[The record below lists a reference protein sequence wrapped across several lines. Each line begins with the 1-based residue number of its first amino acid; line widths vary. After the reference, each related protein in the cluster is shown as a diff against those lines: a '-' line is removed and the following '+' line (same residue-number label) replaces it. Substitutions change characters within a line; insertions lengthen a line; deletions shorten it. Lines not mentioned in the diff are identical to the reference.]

1 MKLAGSVLALCAC
14 GGAHATNPADAR
26 GADATPAAI
35 DGALDGAVPDAGFA
49 ATLDGNRDRLIR
61 TYYARLRAMPSVVQS
76 NGLAGGQLA
85 DVCALWSAL
94 DPSARAV
101 FLTITHRLE
110 GATLADGSRALDHV
124 TTLYRVNGGQ
134 GATTSDHGSCGGG
147 EYNRLIMSQDAALH
161 DAQVAAND
169 HQGAPQQGVLDLA
182 DIPAGGFWRDSHDVG
197 GPHAP
202 FDLSD
207 ETNDGAPRGQTQYF
221 RDPSSAVANAALGRA
236 DLETLVDPYALEM
249 DQDYDCFHNSNPS
262 CPYILYGPACAPMTS
277 EDGTVIYTQGYGDFE
292 PAWKP
297 SGC

>member
-1 MKLAGSVLALCAC
+1 MRLAGSVLVLCAC
-14 GGAHATNPADAR
+14 GGSSATIPADAR
-26 GADATPAAI
+26 GGDAAIADGAPSDATA
-35 DGALDGAVPDAGFA
+35 PDAGFA

-61 TYYARLRAMPSVVQS
+61 TYYARLRAMPGVVQS
-76 NGLAGGQLA
+76 NGLDGGQLA

-94 DPSARAV
+94 DPSSRAV

-110 GATLADGSRALDHV
+110 GAALADGSRALDHV

-134 GATTSDHGSCGGG
+134 GATTTDAGSCGGG

-161 DAQVAAND
+161 DAQLAANTR
-169 HQGAPQQGVLDLA
+169 QGAMPFDLA

-221 RDPSSAVANAALGRA
+221 RDPTSTAANAPLGRA

-262 CPYILYGPACAPMTS
+262 CAYVLYGPACAPETS
-277 EDGTVIYTQGYGDFE
+277 EDGTAIYTAGYGDFE